1 MSAIVFPDLLT
12 PKLAE
17 MLTEGSVGV
26 LKTDTLYG
34 LVARAD
40 NKQAVERIYDI
51 KQRDDSKPL
60 IVLISNI
67 SQLYDPLPESI
78 DETVN
83 GLWPGKNS
91 IVLPAPSAPEWLV
104 RGSQGVC
111 YRMPDDARLRQL
123 IDATGPLVA
132 PSANPQGQTP
142 ARSVGEAQGYF
153 DDRVDFY
160 VDGGVAMDSQPSSV
174 YILTGAEVEQ
184 IR

>member
-12 PKLAE
+12 PKLTE

-91 IVLPAPSAPEWLV
+91 IVLPAPSAP
-104 RGSQGVC
+104 
-111 YRMPDDARLRQL
+111 
-123 IDATGPLVA
+123 
-132 PSANPQGQTP
+132 
-142 ARSVGEAQGYF
+142 
-153 DDRVDFY
+153 
-160 VDGGVAMDSQPSSV
+160 
-174 YILTGAEVEQ
+174 
-184 IR
+184 